1 MRSQPSRW
9 TAAPGEPAAP
19 ESNLAV
25 GLSHTQLLWLV
36 GLLGAWPGFWSDMIF
51 PALVSM
57 QEDLRVSAS
66 AAQQAV
72 SLFFIANAVMC
83 LVHGILIDAWGRRRM
98 ALAALSVLFITSVL
112 CALAT
117 RIEHIWV
124 LRVMQG
130 MVIGLGHILCRTII
144 RDLFSGVQ
152 AQHMIGQ
159 TSMLQTMVPIL
170 LPALAGW
177 LTLQGDWRAV
187 FWVLS
192 AVALVATCAYWR
204 WLPETLPPERRRRMH
219 PAAVLGQYRQVVLDG
234 HFVLPTIAHGL
245 NWSAMFLYVAAGP
258 VFIKQWVGRTPT
270 DVYLVFAPIML
281 GLVAGLYLLPRW
293 SRWWNRCDPLPPCYA
308 VLLVA
313 HALNLLLALWGHTGL
328 ALLLPLGLC
337 SLGIGLCMP
346 VLIGRALQ
354 PHAERSGLAASL
366 QMFVQYAFM
375 AVTAGLLAPHL
386 WDTLPGLA
394 LTSAA
399 MSMLSLL
406 LTRAD
411 TRSRV
416 AQVGGG

>member
-1 MRSQPSRW
+1 MGRQPSRW
-9 TAAPGEPAAP
+9 TASLSVAAAP
-19 ESNLAV
+19 PPASPG
-25 GLSHTQLLWLV
+25 GLSQTQTLWLV
-36 GLLGAWPGFWSDMIF
+36 GLLGAWPAFWSDMIF
-51 PALVSM
+51 PALFSM
-57 QEDLRVSAS
+57 QADLKVSAS

-98 ALAALSVLFITSVL
+98 ALVALGVLSVTSIL

-117 RIEHIWV
+117 RIEHIWA

-144 RDLFSGVQ
+144 RDLYSGVQ

-159 TSMLQTMVPIL
+159 TSLLQTVVPIF
-170 LPALAGW
+170 LPVLAGW
-177 LTLQGDWRAV
+177 LTVQGDWRWV
-187 FWVLS
+187 FWTLA
-192 AVALVATCAYWR
+192 AVALAALALYWY
-204 WLPETLPPERRRRMH
+204 WLPETLPPARRRRVQ
-219 PAAVLGQYRQVVLDG
+219 PGTVAAQYRHVLLDG
-234 HFVLPTIAHGL
+234 RFLRPTVAHGL

-258 VFIKQWVGRTPT
+258 VFVQQWVGHAPT
-270 DVYLVFAPIML
+270 DVYLVFLPILL

-293 SRWWNRCDPLPPCYA
+293 SRWLKGADPLPSCYA
-308 VLLVA
+308 VLFVA
-313 HALNLLLALWGHTGL
+313 HALNLLLAVRGHSGL
-328 ALLLPLGLC
+328 VLLLPLGLC

-375 AVTAGLLAPHL
+375 AVTAGVLAPRL
-386 WDTLPGLA
+386 WDDLPGLA

-399 MSMLSLL
+399 MSTLSLL
-406 LTRAD
+406 LIRAEM
-411 TRSRV
+411 RSRLV
-416 AQVGGG
+416 EASGA